1 MSTSIVAPAL
11 LTLVPDLQIHSD
23 FIASL
28 VLSIFILA
36 YAFGP
41 FLIGPLSEVYG
52 RVIVLQLANLFYLIF
67 NTACGFA
74 QSTGQMLAFRFLAGL
89 GGRYVFQCSSVC
101 AYNSPHPL
109 TLVLSAP
116 LTIGGGILADCW
128 VAEERGKS
136 IGIYTLAPLLSPV
149 LGPIIGGFI
158 TKYTT
163 WRWVFWSVSI
173 ADGFVQLLGFFFLRE
188 TYPPRLLGIKSKRLR
203 KSTGNEDWHTKWE
216 TPNRTFFNILKAAL
230 VRPFILLGT
239 QPIIQLL
246 ALYIAFLYGVVYLVL
261 TTMPVL
267 WTERYHESIDI
278 AGLNYISLGVG
289 YLFGTQSTARLN
301 DVIYKLL
308 KDRSGE
314 NVGRPEYRL
323 PLLVPGS
330 ILVPG
335 GIFWY
340 GWSAQAHLHWIM
352 PNIGLAIFGVGMKI
366 ATQCTQTYA
375 VDTYPLYAASA
386 AAASTFLRSLA
397 GFSFPLFAPYMY
409 DSLGYGWG
417 NSLIAFFAILLG
429 VPAPF
434 VLWKYGPW
442 LRARSQFAAGGAD

>member
-1 MSTSIVAPAL
+1 MWLRSEYWPNACI
-11 LTLVPDLQIHSD
+11 QISCWPWGQ
-23 FIASL
+23 
-28 VLSIFILA
+28 VGLSS
-36 YAFGP
+36 
-41 FLIGPLSEVYG
+41 FL
-52 RVIVLQLANLFYLIF
+52 
-67 NTACGFA
+67 
-74 QSTGQMLAFRFLAGL
+74 
-89 GGRYVFQCSSVC
+89 YVS
-101 AYNSPHPL
+101 AYNSPHRL

-136 IGIYTLAPLLSPV
+136 IAIYTLAPLLSPV
-149 LGPIIGGFI
+149 LGPILGGFI
-158 TKYTT
+158 TKHTT
-163 WRWVFWSVSI
+163 WRWVFWAVSI

-203 KSTGNEDWHTKWE
+203 KSTGNQDWHTKWE
-216 TPNRTFFNILKAAL
+216 TPNRTFPNILKAAL

-246 ALYIAFLYGVVYLVL
+246 AVYIAFLYGVVYLVL
-261 TTMPVL
+261 TTMPTL
-267 WTERYHESIDI
+267 WTMRYHEAIDI

-289 YLFGTQSTARLN
+289 YLFGAQSTARLN
-301 DVIYKLL
+301 DVIYHLL

-314 NVGRPEYRL
+314 TIGQPEYRL

-366 ATQCTQTYA
+366 ATQGPQTYA
-375 VDTYPLYAASA
+375 VDTYQLYAASA

-409 DSLGYGWG
+409 DRLGYGWG

-434 VLWKYGPW
+434 VLWKYGPR